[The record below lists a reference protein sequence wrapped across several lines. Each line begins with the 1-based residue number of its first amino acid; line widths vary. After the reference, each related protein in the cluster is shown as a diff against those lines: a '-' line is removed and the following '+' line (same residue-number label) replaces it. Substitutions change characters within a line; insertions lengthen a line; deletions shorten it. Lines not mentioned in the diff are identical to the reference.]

1 MYWRLVSIVSRARL
15 ALMALSGYFDKNLRV
30 GSNRWPEKGPGT
42 VLAVLTRMHFYEVFA
57 I

>member
-1 MYWRLVSIVSRARL
+1 
-15 ALMALSGYFDKNLRV
+15 MALSGYFDKNLRV